1 MPMARRLGPGMLGHT
16 GFTGRNRKLHEMMVG
31 TCGTFVLET
40 STQQGDSNLLRQ
52 AKDLKSLGSRRI
64 RGSCSAQNTTG
75 IPNVGH
81 QEPARRTAERWMI
94 SNSCSNR
101 PVTSGY
107 IRCVSEYLQV
117 VYCPDVLDI
126 LINDVKCC
134 SYTTTFCL
142 ARIAQHTQPHT
153 HTTHLEARI
162 TVLLAHNNRTACM
175 DSTCSICYIC

>member
-16 GFTGRNRKLHEMMVG
+16 GFTGRNWKLHEMMVG

-40 STQQGDSNLLRQ
+40 
-52 AKDLKSLGSRRI
+52 SRRI